1 VHCSQFPFFINNSS
15 LKSLHIR
22 YADSTCLHVL
32 ASVLRQ
38 FDTLTEFT
46 VCDYEDQDDEDEDED
61 FNERDEF
68 IRECEDFSVAVSGI
82 FDALAGHSSLTKL
95 SMEQFGAE
103 GWQYRIIEMSGW
115 ESLAA
120 LLRKSSSKL
129 MVLELENTPIDIGGA
144 SILAAG
150 LLVNASLKE
159 FALKSTQQMTKTGWD
174 TIFAALKRSTC
185 TLEKLSICMNWRM
198 YDDVSLSLL
207 NALLDNCTLKSLRL
221 CSSGSGIGYQR
232 DATDASKGALVQLL
246 QNPLCALERLDLDSV
261 GLNNDSIMCV
271 GNAIANNSR
280 LRELFLSGNHNVT
293 TDGWVNFLTF
303 PQGFKLEKL
312 IIGYN
317 FTINDEALDVF
328 RIFLMNNR

>member
-1 VHCSQFPFFINNSS
+1 MLGALFPFFINISS

-22 YADSTCLHVL
+22 YADSTFLHVL

-46 VCDYEDQDDEDEDED
+46 VYDYEDQDDEDED

-68 IRECEDFSVAVSGI
+68 IKECEDFSVAVSGI
-82 FDALAGHSSLTKL
+82 FDALGGHSSLTKL
-95 SMEQFGAE
+95 SMEQFRAE

-129 MVLELENTPIDIGGA
+129 MVLELENTPIDNGGA

-174 TIFAALKRSTC
+174 TIFAALKWSTC

-207 NALLDNCTLKSLRL
+207 NALLDNCTLKSLR
-221 CSSGSGIGYQR
+221 S
-232 DATDASKGALVQLL
+232 L
-246 QNPLCALERLDLDSV
+246 Q
-261 GLNNDSIMCV
+261 
-271 GNAIANNSR
+271 
-280 LRELFLSGNHNVT
+280 
-293 TDGWVNFLTF
+293 
-303 PQGFKLEKL
+303 
-312 IIGYN
+312 
-317 FTINDEALDVF
+317 
-328 RIFLMNNR
+328 